1 MSQNEPNGNSSARR
15 QGRYWLCTLPAQ
27 DEDRETLVFPHS
39 LPDSCAY
46 ICGQLEEGLESGYLH
61 WQFLVCFKRKVS
73 LRSLQESFPGGH
85 YELSRSRAAEDYVGK
100 EATRVGDSYF
110 LLGDR
115 PIRRNSGEDWE
126 RVWELAVSGKFLEI
140 PANIRVINLIY
151 LRFVIILLCEE
162 SALTLLDRIQSSV
175 LLPSTGG
182 QQERVKLES
191 LGNLQGWMLTL
202 KFPTRNSGMVIKVN
216 LINIGQ
222 RVVVIDE
229 FRGDI
234 SISNLLRWFDRYP
247 VLVEI
252 KGSSTVLMAETIYV
266 TSNLDPREWYR
277 DVDSMTVDAL
287 MRRLNIVHVP
297 FPLYNDIQ

>member
-1 MSQNEPNGNSSARR
+1 MREKMTQNEPNGNSSARR

-85 YELSRSRAAEDYVGK
+85 YELSRSRAAEEYVCK
-100 EATRVGDSYF
+100 EATRVGDSNF
-110 LLGDR
+110 LLGER

-140 PANIRVINLIY
+140 PANIRVINLIKFRY
-151 LRFVIILLCEE
+151 VIILRSEE
-162 SALTLLDRIQSSV
+162 LALTLLDRVQSSV

-182 QQERVKLES
+182 QLERVKLEN
-191 LGNLQGWMLTL
+191 LGNSQGWMLTL
-202 KFPTRNSGMVIKVN
+202 KFPTQSFGMATKVN
-216 LINIGQ
+216 LN
-222 RVVVIDE
+222 
-229 FRGDI
+229 
-234 SISNLLRWFDRYP
+234 
-247 VLVEI
+247 
-252 KGSSTVLMAETIYV
+252 
-266 TSNLDPREWYR
+266 
-277 DVDSMTVDAL
+277 
-287 MRRLNIVHVP
+287 
-297 FPLYNDIQ
+297 